1 MPQKARLAE
10 NMKYAVAIDGP
21 AGAGKSSVAKE
32 VSKRI
37 GFIYVDTGALYR
49 TVALYLLNNNIG
61 DNETEKIAEALKGIE
76 VSMEHKADGQHV
88 FLCGEDVSGL
98 IRTEPVSM
106 MASTTSALPVV
117 RKFLFDLQVEMAK
130 KYNVL
135 MDGRDIGT
143 VVLPNAQVKIF
154 LTASAE
160 ERARRRLL
168 EYQAKGV
175 EADFEKVLADIKK
188 RDDQDMNRQTAP
200 LKQAEDAVLLDTT
213 ALDFNEVCDKMI
225 EIIKSKISL

>member
-1 MPQKARLAE
+1 
-10 NMKYAVAIDGP
+10 MKYAVAIDGP

-37 GFIYVDTGALYR
+37 GFIFVDTGALYR
-49 TVALYLLNNNIG
+49 TVALYLLNNNIEAS
-61 DNETEKIAEALKGIE
+61 ETEKIAEALKHIE
-76 VSMEHKADGQHV
+76 VSMEHKEDGQHV
-88 FLCGEDVSGL
+88 FLCGEDVSHL

-106 MASTTSALPVV
+106 MASTTSALPIV
-117 RKFLFDLQVEMAK
+117 RSFLFDLQVEMAN

-160 ERARRRLL
+160 ERAKRRLL
-168 EYQAKGV
+168 EYQAKGQDV
-175 EADFEKVLADIKK
+175 SFDFVLQEIIK
-188 RDDQDMNRQTAP
+188 RDNQDMNRATAP
-200 LKQAEDAVLLDTT
+200 LKKADDAVLLDTT

-225 EIIKSKISL
+225 EIVSSKIPL

>member
-1 MPQKARLAE
+1 
-10 NMKYAVAIDGP
+10 MKYAVAIDGP

-49 TVALYLLNNNIG
+49 TVALYLLNNNIEA
-61 DNETEKIAEALKGIE
+61 NETEKIAEALKNIE
-76 VSMEHKADGQHV
+76 VSMEHKEDGQHV
-88 FLCGEDVSGL
+88 FLCGEDVSHL

-106 MASTTSALPVV
+106 MASTTSALPIV
-117 RKFLFDLQVEMAK
+117 RKFLFDLQVQMAN

-143 VVLPNAQVKIF
+143 VVLPNAQVKVF

-168 EYQAKGV
+168 EYQAKGMDV
-175 EADFEKVLADIKK
+175 DFEKVLLDIKK
-188 RDDQDMNRQTAP
+188 RDDQDMNRETAP
-200 LKQAEDAVLLDTT
+200 LKPAEDSVLLDTSD
-213 ALDFNEVCDKMI
+213 LDFEGSVNKLL
-225 EIIKSKISL
+225 EIVRERM

>member
-1 MPQKARLAE
+1 
-10 NMKYAVAIDGP
+10 MKYAVAIDGP

-32 VSKRI
+32 VSKRL

-49 TVALYLLNNNIG
+49 TVALYLLNNNIEAS
-61 DNETEKIAEALKGIE
+61 ETEKIAEALKHIE
-76 VSMEHKADGQHV
+76 VSMEHKEDGQHV
-88 FLCGEDVSGL
+88 FLCGEDVSHL

-106 MASTTSALPVV
+106 MASTTSALPIV
-117 RKFLFDLQVEMAK
+117 RSFLFDLQVEMAN

-160 ERARRRLL
+160 ERAKRRLL
-168 EYQAKGV
+168 EYQAKGQDV
-175 EADFEKVLADIKK
+175 SFDFVLQEIIK
-188 RDDQDMNRQTAP
+188 RDNQDMNRATAP
-200 LKQAEDAVLLDTT
+200 LKKADDAVLLDTT

-225 EIIKSKISL
+225 EIVSSKIPLKIIRKG

>member
-1 MPQKARLAE
+1 
-10 NMKYAVAIDGP
+10 MKYAVAIDGP
-21 AGAGKSSVAKE
+21 AGAGKISVAKE

-49 TVALYLLNNNIG
+49 TVALYLLNNNIEAS
-61 DNETEKIAEALKGIE
+61 ETEKIAEALKH
-76 VSMEHKADGQHV
+76 MEHKEDGQHV
-88 FLCGEDVSGL
+88 FLCGEDVSHL

-106 MASTTSALPVV
+106 MASTTSALPIV
-117 RKFLFDLQVEMAK
+117 RSFLFDLQVEMAN

-160 ERARRRLL
+160 ERAKRRLL
-168 EYQAKGV
+168 EYQAKGQDV
-175 EADFEKVLADIKK
+175 SFDFVLQEIIK
-188 RDDQDMNRQTAP
+188 RDNQDMNRATAP
-200 LKQAEDAVLLDTT
+200 LKKADDAVLLDTT

-225 EIIKSKISL
+225 EIVSSKIPL

>member
-1 MPQKARLAE
+1 
-10 NMKYAVAIDGP
+10 MKYAVAIDGP

-49 TVALYLLNNNIG
+49 TVALYLLNNNIEAS
-61 DNETEKIAEALKGIE
+61 ETEKIAEALKHIE
-76 VSMEHKADGQHV
+76 VSMEHKEDGQHV
-88 FLCGEDVSGL
+88 FLCGEDVSHL

-106 MASTTSALPVV
+106 MASTTSALPIV
-117 RKFLFDLQVEMAK
+117 RSFLFDLQVEMAN

-160 ERARRRLL
+160 ERAKRRLL
-168 EYQAKGV
+168 EYQAKGQDV
-175 EADFEKVLADIKK
+175 SFDFVLQEIIK
-188 RDDQDMNRQTAP
+188 RDNQDMNRATAP
-200 LKQAEDAVLLDTT
+200 LKKADDAVLLDTT

-225 EIIKSKISL
+225 EIVSSKIPL

>member
-1 MPQKARLAE
+1 
-10 NMKYAVAIDGP
+10 MKYAVAIDGP

-37 GFIYVDTGALYR
+37 GFIYVDTDALYR
-49 TVALYLLNNNIG
+49 TVALYHLNNNIEAS
-61 DNETEKIAEALKGIE
+61 ETEKIAEALKHIE
-76 VSMEHKADGQHV
+76 VSMEHKEDGQHV
-88 FLCGEDVSGL
+88 FLCGEDVSHL

-106 MASTTSALPVV
+106 MASTTSALPIV
-117 RKFLFDLQVEMAK
+117 RSFLFDLQVEMAN

-160 ERARRRLL
+160 ERAKRRLL
-168 EYQAKGV
+168 EYQAKGQDV
-175 EADFEKVLADIKK
+175 SFDFVLQEIIK
-188 RDDQDMNRQTAP
+188 RDNQDMNRATAP
-200 LKQAEDAVLLDTT
+200 LKKADDAVLLDTT

-225 EIIKSKISL
+225 EIVSSKIPL